1 MAKTLHDRGVRFIDV
16 RGESS
21 WLRAHI
27 PSAFSLPL
35 VRNSKARLGEIV
47 DRKEEVVLYCNCG
60 PGCNMSPKASA
71 KAVAWGYQNVY
82 FIKGAIDAWD
92 AAEYP
97 LEQGE

>member
-1 MAKTLHDRGVRFIDV
+1 M
-16 RGESS
+16 
-21 WLRAHI
+21 
-27 PSAFSLPL
+27 
-35 VRNSKARLGEIV
+35 RNSKASLGEIV

-60 PGCNMSPKASA
+60 RGCNMSPEASA